1 MAARVQAQAGGVLQS
16 FEGWLRER
24 GSPSTSQRRRI
35 LEAIQAGPPHFGAE
49 ELSARLSKAGARVSR
64 ATLYRT
70 LGSLEAA
77 GVVRRVEL
85 DADHAHYELA
95 EGEHHEHL
103 VCESCGRIIE
113 FSDAAVEKRLAAVLR
128 EHGFRARRHL
138 VQVFGTCAR
147 CSRQRE

>member
-1 MAARVQAQAGGVLQS
+1 MTERQRTQEAPVLQS
-16 FEGWLRER
+16 FEGWLRAR

-35 LEAIQAGPPHFGAE
+35 IEAIQAGPPHFGAE
-49 ELSARLSKAGARVSR
+49 ELAARLAAAGARASR

-70 LGSLEAA
+70 LASLEAA

-95 EGEHHEHL
+95 VGAHHEHL

-138 VQVFGTCAR
+138 VQVFGTCAE
-147 CSRQRE
+147 CSRRET